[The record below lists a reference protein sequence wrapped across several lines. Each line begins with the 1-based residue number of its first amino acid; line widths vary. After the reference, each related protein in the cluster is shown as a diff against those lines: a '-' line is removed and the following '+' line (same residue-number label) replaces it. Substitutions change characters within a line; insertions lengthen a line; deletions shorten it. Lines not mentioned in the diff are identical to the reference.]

1 MAWNSAFFTLHPM
14 KPPSFF
20 NQRGPT
26 QLDHKS
32 PIPWG
37 NSWSIWFS
45 GRWPLGGPFFG
56 TDCLMWAQK
65 RCFWPEINFLCT
77 APSKLLKRQFF
88 HIAHVAEQA
97 PGGCSAQKWFP
108 LYCIAWHRMVLH
120 GIALYLI
127 VLHSFQY
134 SMVLNGIVLYIP
146 VLHGTALLASACGLY
161 LPRHLSTLR
170 YLCKLIS
177 LKNHIARIKIPY
189 KLSLAYIDYILH
201 LVFFSV
207 EKVAPVRKY
216 AG

>member
-45 GRWPLGGPFFG
+45 GRWPFGGPFFG

-88 HIAHVAEQA
+88 RVAHVAEQA
-97 PGGCSAQKWFP
+97 PGGCSAQKSDF
-108 LYCIAWHRMVLH
+108 YDFHCIVLH
-120 GIALYLI
+120 GIVWYCMELLCILSYCIVFSIVWYWMVLYYTFRYCM
-127 VLHSFQY
+127 VLHCWLRRAACISQDTY
-134 SMVLNGIVLYIP
+134 
-146 VLHGTALLASACGLY
+146 LL
-161 LPRHLSTLR
+161 
-170 YLCKLIS
+170 
-177 LKNHIARIKIPY
+177 
-189 KLSLAYIDYILH
+189 
-201 LVFFSV
+201 
-207 EKVAPVRKY
+207 
-216 AG
+216 